1 MDNPDSTY
9 PRKLIFVNM
18 DYDYEIYNSVMIYD
32 VNERNYQIDE
42 HSTYGYMLL
51 EELFDF

>member
-1 MDNPDSTY
+1 
-9 PRKLIFVNM
+9 M